1 MFERPLILKH
11 NEQQRV
17 LFTSDSHFGHN
28 KSFIYEKRGYTSVT
42 QHNDVLFDT
51 INELVRPQDI
61 LIHLGDFCLNTTSSE
76 FEEYLSRIQCQ
87 NILYIWGNHNSRIR
101 NVYEDTI
108 EKQSGRRD
116 LEIYPITYRNITF
129 LGYYKELIVNG
140 QMIVLSHYPFQ
151 IWNQQQKGA
160 WCLSGHSHYTNPNT
174 RIDYKQGRILDL
186 GWEGHHKPLSF
197 DEVQSIMNGKLHKK
211 VDDHH

>member
-42 QHNDVLFDT
+42 QHNDVLFST

-101 NVYEDTI
+101 NVYDDTI

-116 LEIYPITYRNITF
+116 LEIYPLTHRNITF

-151 IWNQQQKGA
+151 IWNQQQKNA
-160 WCLSGHSHYTNPNT
+160 WCLSGHSHYSNPST
-174 RIDYKQGRILDL
+174 QIDCTQGKILDL

-197 DEVQSIMNGKLHKK
+197 DEVQSIMNNKSHKK
-211 VDDHH
+211 VDNHH